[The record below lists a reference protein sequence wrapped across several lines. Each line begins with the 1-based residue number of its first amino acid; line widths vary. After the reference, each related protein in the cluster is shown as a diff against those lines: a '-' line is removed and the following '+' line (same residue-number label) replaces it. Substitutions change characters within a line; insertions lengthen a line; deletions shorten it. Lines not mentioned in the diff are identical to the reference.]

1 MKKKEAQLL
10 SLDLHGF
17 KTDEV
22 FDALDKFIR
31 RAETGGHHRVR
42 IIHGKGT
49 GKVKEKVME
58 YLRMAG
64 HSGKPEPLANGN
76 VNEGVLLVIL

>member
-1 MKKKEAQLL
+1 MAKNNMP

-22 FDALDKFIR
+22 FDALDKFLR
-31 RAETGGHHRVR
+31 KAEASGANQVR

-49 GKVKEKVME
+49 GKVKEKVLE
-58 YLRMAG
+58 YLRMANYTA
-64 HSGKPEPLANGN
+64 KPERLANGG
-76 VNEGVLLVIL
+76 VNDGSLWVFL